1 MEPSWVNKEND
12 QIDQRKEHLKYLIRI
27 GKYLRHGRQSTINIV
42 VGDIVVQDT
51 EAEACPLIT
60 MNEP

>member
-42 VGDIVVQDT
+42 VGDIVV
-51 EAEACPLIT
+51 
-60 MNEP
+60 